1 MGKVRHVSA
10 EPSEGGRIEL
20 ASKSQCV
27 GESCMLPPRQAQS
40 TVPAFNLCSVIFTS
54 LTFSQY
60 TLTLYLGQVG
70 CETESVQYNVKEKK
84 ST

>member
-10 EPSEGGRIEL
+10 EPSEGERIEL

-40 TVPAFNLCSVIFTS
+40 TVPTFNLCAVIFTP

-60 TLTLYLGQVG
+60 TLTLFLEEVG
-70 CETESVQYNVKEKK
+70 CGAENV
-84 ST
+84 